1 MGANIHIG
9 GKDDTT
15 LHFIGIDPGVSG
27 GIAWTSPLGDQC
39 KPMPATLHDTID
51 LLESIL
57 DQQADGKTVVYIEEL
72 PKYVG
77 PIPSSAVFVMAR
89 NYGQLEGALATMDVS
104 IRHVKPQA
112 WQKALGLG
120 TSKGGSKSDWKNK
133 LKAKAQHLFPE
144 EEVTLKTADALL
156 ILNAAQQGLI

>member
-27 GIAWTSPLGDQC
+27 GIAWTSPLGDQV
-39 KPMPATLHDTID
+39 KPMPATLHDTIT

-57 DQQADGKTVVYIEEL
+57 DSQADGKTVVYIEEL

-89 NYGQLEGALATMDVS
+89 NYGQLEGALATMDVR
-104 IRHVKPQA
+104 IQHVKPQA

-120 TSKGGSKSDWKNK
+120 TSKGGSRGDWKNK

-144 EEVTLKTADALL
+144 EDVTLKTADALL

>member
-1 MGANIHIG
+1 MGANIHIA
-9 GKDDTT
+9 GKEDCIQ
-15 LHFIGIDPGVSG
+15 HFIGIDPGVSG
-27 GIAWTSPLGDQC
+27 GIAWTSPLGDQV
-39 KPMPATLHDTID
+39 KPMPATLHDTII

-57 DQQADGKTVVYIEEL
+57 DAQADGKTTVYIEEL

-89 NYGQLEGALATMDVS
+89 NYGQLEGALATMDVR

-120 TSKGGSKSDWKNK
+120 TSKGGSRADWKNK

-144 EEVTLKTADALL
+144 EDVTLKTADALL

>member
-1 MGANIHIG
+1 MSDIQ
-9 GKDDTT
+9 
-15 LHFIGIDPGVSG
+15 HFIGIDPGVSG

-39 KPMPATLHDTID
+39 KAMPATLHDTID
-51 LLESIL
+51 LLEQIL
-57 DQQADGKTVVYIEEL
+57 DQQADGKSTVYIEEL
-72 PKYVG
+72 PKFIRA
-77 PIPSSAVFVMAR
+77 IPSSKVFVMAR
-89 NYGQLEGALATMDVS
+89 NYGQLEGALATLNITMH
-104 IRHVKPQA
+104 HVRPQV

-120 TSKGGSKSDWKNK
+120 TSTGGTKTDWKNK

>member
-1 MGANIHIG
+1 MTIHIG
-9 GKDDTT
+9 PSNVM
-15 LHFIGIDPGVSG
+15 HFIGIDPGVSG
-27 GIAWTSPLGDQC
+27 GIAWTSPVGDQV
-39 KPMPATLHDTID
+39 KPMPATLHDTIA
-51 LLESIL
+51 LLERIL
-57 DQQADGKTVVYIEEL
+57 DEQADGKTTVFIEEL

-120 TSKGGSKSDWKNK
+120 TSKGGSKADWKNK

-144 EEVTLKTADALL
+144 EDVTLKTADALL
-156 ILNAAQQGLI
+156 ILHAASQGLV